1 MEMKYWTTGKNRDY
15 EDCIL
20 LKGGN
25 KRVLSITHNKNNN
38 IMFMEEC
45 DGYFFENYKK
55 EEALELLEELKNYI
69 KNGK

>member
-1 MEMKYWTTGKNRDY
+1 MWNIFKKKQKPIKDNT
-15 EDCIL
+15 
-20 LKGGN
+20 
-25 KRVLSITHNKNNN
+25 

-69 KNGK
+69 KNEK